1 MALSDFFKN
10 QKKDLGVGEE
20 LIIDGSGSETG
31 AVEIHEVF
39 ASGPIEMRKEVDT
52 NGDGS
57 FSLSVVIESQDSPF
71 HSQKNQIEVSQ
82 SKGVRVKIVNTDS
95 SNIDCAVN
103 GIEVS
108 N

>member
-1 MALSDFFKN
+1 MGLNDFFRQSEQGLN
-10 QKKDLGVGEE
+10 SGGV
-20 LIIDGSGSETG
+20 LVIDGSGSETG

-57 FSLSVVIESQDSPF
+57 FNLSVVIESLDSPF

>member
-1 MALSDFFKN
+1 MGLNDFFRQSEEGLN
-10 QKKDLGVGEE
+10 SGEV

-82 SKGVRVKIVNTDS
+82 SKGVRVKIVNTS
-95 SNIDCAVN
+95 NSNIDCAVN

-108 N
+108 D